1 MRDFGGTLTIFS
13 SWNVPLTRGPPTVLL
28 PSQNQWGS
36 FTWGKDIIFTVYLR
50 AEEMTHWEADLGQ
63 LSIHH
68 LGSASLPP
76 LWWGPCSDLLRLS
89 TKQSSSDRPFSY
101 PLCARIGLTGSRPF
115 CSGIRGTLLYVFA
128 LVLQV
133 KCFQWLQWI
142 GPGLESWF
150 WSGNGAWVGV
160 FISSHLLLV
169 EGCPGSVRS
178 QAFLVCLWAGGGG
191 GSAGHRRF
199 QWSEKA
205 PRPRAALL
213 AGGLGQTCRKWWT
226 QRAPWVW
233 LSSHVV
239 DKPTHLEKFGITHWC
254 QRTCGFL
261 LSGFFFIWQSR
272 GKKVSAPD

>member
-13 SWNVPLTRGPPTVLL
+13 SWNVPLARGPPTVLL

-36 FTWGKDIIFTVYLR
+36 FTWGKDTIFTVYLR
-50 AEEMTHWEADLGQ
+50 AEEMTQWETDLGQ

-76 LWWGPCSDLLRLS
+76 LWWGPCSDLLRPS

-142 GPGLESWF
+142 GPGSESWF
-150 WSGNGAWVGV
+150 RSGNEAWVGV

-169 EGCPGSVRS
+169 KAVLGVFGLRHFWSVCGRGVGGAVQGIEGSSGQRKPLGQEQRYRLGGWGRHAGNGEHRGPPG
-178 QAFLVCLWAGGGG
+178 C
-191 GSAGHRRF
+191 GSA
-199 QWSEKA
+199 A
-205 PRPRAALL
+205 MLL
-213 AGGLGQTCRKWWT
+213 TNPL
-226 QRAPWVW
+226 
-233 LSSHVV
+233 
-239 DKPTHLEKFGITHWC
+239 I
-254 QRTCGFL
+254 
-261 LSGFFFIWQSR
+261 
-272 GKKVSAPD
+272 